1 MLYCQTS
8 GLRVR
13 NGIVIPGVVAES
25 AAGAGHKNPKTF

>member
-13 NGIVIPGVVAES
+13 GGIVISDVAAES
-25 AAGAGHKNPKTF
+25 AAGAGHKNPKTY